1 MRDDG
6 DCISPVRDDSDR
18 VSYRPTSER
27 QRDLGRCYQL
37 DTGMSSNPIRDVAAR
52 TLRSLKLLARSHHR
66 SLQGELQA
74 IPARASRMAAPE
86 AEEQRLQ
93 LVTVKTEQS
102 SRWSRDTIY
111 GDDGR

>member
-1 MRDDG
+1 
-6 DCISPVRDDSDR
+6 
-18 VSYRPTSER
+18 
-27 QRDLGRCYQL
+27 
-37 DTGMSSNPIRDVAAR
+37 MSSILIRDVAPE
-52 TLRSLKLLARSHHR
+52 TLRSLKLLAQSHDR

-74 IPARASRMAAPE
+74 ILARAARMAPPE
-86 AEEQRLQ
+86 AEEQRLK